1 MAIRVEKRCPSC
13 RIALDTKSKECPV
26 CGIKLHALEDCQGCI
41 NLSKGRFCKVFNDPN
56 NPIMRDDGTCQGA
69 IRARC

>member
-1 MAIRVEKRCPSC
+1 MAIRVAKRCPSC
-13 RIALDTKSKECPV
+13 RITLNKKSKECPV
-26 CGIKLHALEDCQGCI
+26 CGMKLHVLEDCQGCI
-41 NLSKGRFCKVFNDPN
+41 NLSGDRFCKVFNDPD